1 MASAASPTIRHDR
14 SGAGGETRPTARRPS
29 RATARAALLLVI
41 VLMTMAFS
49 MAPLHAYLQQ
59 RSKIAEL
66 ERQSRVLERANADLT
81 QRVVQL
87 HDPTELER
95 LAREC
100 LGMVRPGETAFVTVP
115 AGGGHPS
122 TDC

>member
-1 MASAASPTIRHDR
+1 M
-14 SGAGGETRPTARRPS
+14 GETSSSTVHRPS

-41 VLMTMAFS
+41 VLMTGAFS

-66 ERQSRVLERANADLT
+66 ERQSRVLERANADLS
-81 QRVVQL
+81 QRVGQL